1 MQSVLPFYVATKMS
15 KIRKP
20 TFDKPSPETYVR
32 AALGTVGLQSQT
44 NGCLPHA
51 VIVSHLGKPKDL
63 VCSMYVFIMEEE

>member
-1 MQSVLPFYVATKMS
+1 MQSVLPYYVATKMS

-51 VIVSHLGKPKDL
+51 LMVSLPGKPKECHL
-63 VCSMYVFIMEEE
+63 YVFIMEEE

>member
-1 MQSVLPFYVATKMS
+1 VQSVLPYYVATKMS
-15 KIRKP
+15 RIHKP

-51 VIVSHLGKPKDL
+51 LMVSHLRKSQGLECPF
-63 VCSMYVFIMEEE
+63 YVSIMEEE